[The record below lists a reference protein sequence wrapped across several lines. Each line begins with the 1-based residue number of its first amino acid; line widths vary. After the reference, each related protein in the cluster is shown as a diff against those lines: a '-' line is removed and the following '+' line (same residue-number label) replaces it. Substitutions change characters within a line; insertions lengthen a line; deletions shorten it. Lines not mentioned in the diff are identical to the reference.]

1 MASLLVNEGVSGA
14 PVLKAEL
21 SGCLGCVVGLI
32 ESIEELRNNKQKK
45 VCIRV
50 NEDEVVTVVTKY
62 TSVFLGKL
70 VCVAPAGAMVGSS
83 EVEAMQVSGVE
94 ANGFLLDE
102 AMLGWENAGP
112 SGTVPILHPKQ
123 FIVGDNAPL
132 QRPERFREEASVD
145 AMGNAIVNT
154 VDMAALSLQSGKKT
168 KLSKEERAVKKNAKM
183 VAKHG
188 EGEEQ
193 ELQMPGKKDI
203 KAAKKRAADKRQ
215 AAKEEEEGKE
225 EDADVT
231 TDDELEAAGFMCQ

>member
-1 MASLLVNEGVSGA
+1 MASLLVNQGVSGA
-14 PVLKAEL
+14 PVIKAEL

-70 VCVAPAGAMVGSS
+70 VAVAPVGAMVGSS
-83 EVEAMQVSGVE
+83 VVEAMQINGVE

-102 AMLGWENAGP
+102 AMLGWEKAGP
-112 SGTVPILHPKQ
+112 SGTVAILHPKQ
-123 FIVGDNAPL
+123 FTPGDSAPL
-132 QRPERFREEASVD
+132 QRPERFRNEASVD
-145 AMGNAIVNT
+145 AMGNVIMNVAA
-154 VDMAALSLQSGKKT
+154 DMADLSLQPGKKT
-168 KLSKEERAVKKNAKM
+168 KLSKEERAAKKNAKN

-188 EGEEQ
+188 KGEEQ
-193 ELQMPGKKDI
+193 ELRAPNKKEI
-203 KAAKKRAADKRQ
+203 KAAKKRAADRRH
-215 AAKEEEEGKE
+215 AAKEEEGKE